1 MHPSDV
7 ISVKDDLLLQALG
20 QQLKQCRLEQR
31 IGTVDL
37 ASRARISRNTL
48 RCIERGD
55 PSTAIGTYLRV
66 MSVLGVGVT
75 FHLKAAAA
83 AADESSASDN
93 ISHAMPV
100 AAKRSGH
107 HLQDIQS
114 LALHR
119 EAVRRV
125 KNNPALVNQAMDV
138 LARWLA
144 TSTPRT
150 APLWLEWQHILETRA
165 WRKVLASTDRAQQLR
180 QASPLLTILEPPT
193 RQAILTQVADLR
205 RIADRK

>member
-1 MHPSDV
+1 MHPFDV
-7 ISVKDDLLLQALG
+7 LSVKDDLLLQALG

-31 IGTVDL
+31 IGTVAL
-37 ASRARISRNTL
+37 ASRTGISRNTL

-66 MSVLGVGVT
+66 MSALGVGVT

-83 AADESSASDN
+83 DEGSASDN
-93 ISHAMPV
+93 VSHAMPV

-125 KNNPALVNQAMDV
+125 KNNPALVTQAMDV
-138 LARWLA
+138 LTRWLA

-165 WRKVLASTDRAQQLR
+165 WRKVLACTDRAQQLR
-180 QASPLLTILEPPT
+180 QASPLLTILEPPA

>member
-7 ISVKDDLLLQALG
+7 LSVKDDLLLQALG
-20 QQLKQCRLEQR
+20 QRLKQCRLEQR

-37 ASRARISRNTL
+37 ASRTGISRNTL

-55 PSTAIGTYLRV
+55 ASTAIGTYLRV
-66 MSVLGVGVT
+66 MSALGVGVT
-75 FHLKAAAA
+75 FHLKATAAGE
-83 AADESSASDN
+83 DSTPDSDP
-93 ISHAMPV
+93 HAPPL
-100 AAKRSGH
+100 AAKRSAH
-107 HLQDIQS
+107 YLQDIQS

-119 EAVRRV
+119 EAVRRA
-125 KNNPALVNQAMDV
+125 KNNPALVTQAVDV
-138 LARWLA
+138 LTRWLA

-180 QASPLLTILEPPT
+180 QASPLLTILEPPA

-205 RIADRK
+205 KITDRK